1 MNKKEKYSYICK
13 VHLGGVKAVGVTL
26 GQCAFWINFKVG
38 LLSQPWD
45 TQSLLTQDSHTDSE
59 YFLYHRREIVLLQM
73 LLVTVEVKK
82 KRKNKNNTY
91 KRRSKN
97 IKVK

>member
-82 KRKNKNNTY
+82 KGK
-91 KRRSKN
+91 
-97 IKVK
+97 IKTTHIREEVRTLK